1 VINAQVY
8 KDPVAIERM
17 RENKCPECGHSAE
30 EHSNDVRFWVPRLL
44 DCNLLPRGVRERV
57 AKQKELDDEEERQ

>member
-8 KDPVAIERM
+8 KDKVAIERM
-17 RENKCPECGHSAE
+17 REGTCPECGAKAESHSGD
-30 EHSNDVRFWVPRLL
+30 SRFWIPRPL

-57 AKQKELDDEEERQ
+57 AKQKELDDEDERR